1 MHTHHSSTQSTISS
15 VSAPVS
21 LLQPTHQ
28 LNSRVRSL
36 DGSRFKVGKWKI
48 YSQSLDGEK
57 LNSSDWILPKKI
69 PTTTIDKS
77 RSNLIVEEQKRTNI
91 LDVLNLETHADDQL
105 LLSSSG
111 RLQPRGLKMQPHSV
125 VSHQSQEGELAQLQ
139 LGNRFYC
146 PHTITVWMSYGAA
159 LYLIAMGSNQLYL
172 RTSCMT

>member
-1 MHTHHSSTQSTISS
+1 MPQCPSIITTILKP
-15 VSAPVS
+15 AHF
-21 LLQPTHQ
+21 THQ

-57 LNSSDWILPKKI
+57 LASSDWILPKKI
-69 PTTTIDKS
+69 PSTTSDKS
-77 RSNLIVEEQKRTNI
+77 RSNLIVEEQTRTNI

-146 PHTITVWMSYGAA
+146 PHNYSLDVIWGCIIFNCYGLKSTGSKNF
-159 LYLIAMGSNQLYL
+159 LYDINKTKQ
-172 RTSCMT
+172 TH